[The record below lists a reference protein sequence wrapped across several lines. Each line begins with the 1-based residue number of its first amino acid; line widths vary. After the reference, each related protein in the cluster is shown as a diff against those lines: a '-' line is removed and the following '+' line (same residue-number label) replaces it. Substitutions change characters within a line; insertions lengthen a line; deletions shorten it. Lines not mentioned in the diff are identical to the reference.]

1 MSDNIYK
8 ALFGDNAPFG
18 GMANI
23 NYFDRT
29 IKGQIENVHYED
41 LFVSDGKNQILN
53 QNNYRT
59 VDIKWLEGKPYT
71 STNVHIPELISYK
84 GYGLNYLPSKGDIVY
99 ASFDSSNNPVI
110 TSVVA
115 RCSVYE
121 HGVLNPEQNLPSLNK
136 YGDPLLDTVI
146 PSDIRPTPIRY
157 IKEGEISLISKNF
170 AELYLDKEG
179 AAKLITRQ
187 VLGGQQMGNRL
198 FELSLGE
205 KIIDEGTGKIKK
217 DFKGNNINFQILGHQ
232 NGFKQNIGGDGSFQ
246 IQNNGWNIICDTEN
260 KLTIKNDNGDILTID
275 NGKINFL
282 NSQGDSI
289 EIADGKIKVGT
300 NAIEPMV
307 LGNTLTQFMTTIIG
321 IFNGHTHLY
330 APGPGTPTPTAPP
343 TAPMILQDF
352 LSKKVF
358 VE

>member
-29 IKGQIENVHYED
+29 IKGQIEKVHYED

-59 VDIKWLEGKPYT
+59 VDIKWLEGKPYI
-71 STNVHIPELISYK
+71 STNVHIPELVSYK
-84 GYGLNYLPSKGDIVY
+84 GYGLNFLPSKGDIVY

-110 TSVVA
+110 TNIVA
-115 RCSVYE
+115 RCSAYE
-121 HGVLNPEQNLPSLNK
+121 HGVLNAKENAPVLNK

-157 IKEGEISLISKNF
+157 IKEGEISLISKDF

-187 VLGGQQMGNRL
+187 VLGGQQMGDRL
-198 FELSLGE
+198 WELSIGE
-205 KIIDEGTGKIKK
+205 SIVDEGTKEVKTLNN
-217 DFKGNNINFQILGHQ
+217 GNIQFQILGHQ
-232 NGFKQNIGGDGSFQ
+232 CKTNLSINDDGY
-246 IQNNGWNIICDTEN
+246 IVIEN
-260 KLTIKNDNGDILTID
+260 RSTKCSLDP
-275 NGKINFL
+275 
-282 NSQGDSI
+282 
-289 EIADGKIKVGT
+289 DGKIV
-300 NAIEPMV
+300 IEIKKGEKITIVDDKISLGNGNLQPAV
-307 LGNTLTQFMTTIIG
+307 LGDDLLQQITNIIET
-321 IFNGHTHLY
+321 FNNHTHIGNL
-330 APGPGTPTPTAPP
+330 GFPTSNSLT
-343 TAPMILQDF
+343 PMISSDF
-352 LSKKVF
+352 LSDV
-358 VE
+358 VEVK